1 MRDPSPTRTEAIEA
15 DVNNIWENH
24 MSQSGLNNYQEECLT
39 ILVEECGETIQ
50 EICKIKRFGINEM
63 SMHKED
69 QSHAQR
75 LEEEL
80 GDILAMIQL
89 VMESDIGITEVGLD
103 VAKRKKLAKV
113 GKWMTYSKPKPHVPG
128 PADEVMKKASALAQ
142 QQLGNYKRMK

>member
-1 MRDPSPTRTEAIEA
+1 
-15 DVNNIWENH
+15 

-80 GDILAMIQL
+80 GDLLAMIEL
-89 VMESDIGITEVGLD
+89 VMQSNIGITEVGLD

-113 GKWMTYSKPKPHVPG
+113 GKWMTYKKPLPYEKPEPWST
-128 PADEVMKKASALAQ
+128 ADVMEKALKMAQ
-142 QQLGNYKRMK
+142 HELGNYKRIGK